1 MRVLSFSLFFF
12 LFLRS
17 TAAGFFPCVPVE
29 DGSLRARA
37 FARFS
42 DRRKSRENAADNF
55 FKTGFAAAVVV
66 ASPGELLRGRACT
79 LFIVGY
85 LFSGRIDKEGRER
98 EGERG
103 SIFRRFV
110 SVFCVRLEER
120 GVKYLFRWLLR
131 I

>member
-17 TAAGFFPCVPVE
+17 TAAGFFPCVLVE

-66 ASPGELLRGRACT
+66 ASPGELLRGRART

-98 EGERG
+98 EREREARYFVV
-103 SIFRRFV
+103 SLVFFV
-110 SVFCVRLEER
+110 SAWKREE
-120 GVKYLFRWLLR
+120 
-131 I
+131 